1 MPIDTSIPLQAQVG
15 NPLNALASG
24 YQLGNTIRQQPMVD
38 QMNQQKLQAGEIELK
53 DAKLKQF
60 EAASGMD
67 KTMFKSA
74 YYGAAQIAPYLASGD
89 MASVE
94 RTINQRKQAKQL
106 IGMPTDT
113 EDNFLKELQSN
124 PEQAKKSVANMMA
137 IGQQLFGK
145 SQASRSVALNPGGQL
160 YSQDGTLLAQNNNAK
175 PGAAPQAAGTGPQ
188 GKSVDAWAYN
198 VLLNGDP
205 SSKEFAAA
213 KAHLSRSRTQLVQTE
228 SGLMPVSQPPVG
240 LGWAVDGSNGQGAI
254 PPPNPV
260 GAPAPYQPPVQTSA
274 GVIPGTGKA
283 PTAEQGNAGGFYD
296 RMTNA
301 NLIIDDLEKG
311 GYRPGVLDFETAD
324 GNYLNAITSEKG
336 QLYRQAQENWVR
348 ANLRKESGAVIGAD
362 EMDAEI
368 RNYFPVP
375 GDKPETVAQKA
386 ANRKVVTEA
395 MRKAAG
401 PAAKP
406 SGQTNT
412 GAIPAKNARGWTLH
426 QDANGNKAYVGPSG
440 EIEEVQ

>member
-1 MPIDTSIPLQAQVG
+1 MAINAMIPLQAQAAD
-15 NPLNALASG
+15 PLNALASG

-38 QMNQQKLQAGEIELK
+38 KMNQQKLDAGEIDLQN
-53 DAKLKQF
+53 AKFKQL

-67 KTMFKSA
+67 KTMLKSA

-89 MASVE
+89 MASVT
-94 RTINQRKQAKQL
+94 RTIEQRKQAKQL

-175 PGAAPQAAGTGPQ
+175 PGAGPQ

-228 SGLMPVSQPPVG
+228 NGLMPVSQPG
-240 LGWAVDGSNGQGAI
+240 FDLGWAVDGSNGQGAI

-260 GAPAPYQPPVQTSA
+260 GAPAPSQSPSHGGQVPPT
-274 GVIPGTGKA
+274 GNVIPGTGKPA
-283 PTAEQGNAGGFYD
+283 TEDQSKAGGWL
-296 RMTNA
+296 RQATNA
-301 NLIIDDLEKG
+301 YKNMTDAIRQDQGAASPTIAEKIAGKVGTEAVNAVASPQRQRYINAASEFSEAVLRAATGAGVTIDEAKQKIEALTP
-311 GYRPGVLDFETAD
+311 GYFD
-324 GNYLNAITSEKG
+324 S
-336 QLYRQAQENWVR
+336 
-348 ANLRKESGAVIGAD
+348 
-362 EMDAEI
+362 
-368 RNYFPVP
+368 
-375 GDKPETVAQKA
+375 PELVAQKQQ
-386 ANRKVVTEA
+386 A
-395 MRKAAG
+395 MQVYLDSLRVRAG
-401 PAAKP
+401 STAKYVENP
-406 SGQTNT
+406 VENT
-412 GAIPAKNARGWTLH
+412 DPLGLFK
-426 QDANGNKAYVGPSG
+426 
-440 EIEEVQ
+440 

>member
-1 MPIDTSIPLQAQVG
+1 MAIDQSVYGQVQQT
-15 NPLNALASG
+15 NPLNALAKG

-38 QMNQQKLQAGEIELK
+38 QMKQMEAIQGMAKGSLQA
-53 DAKLKQF
+53 D
-60 EAASGMD
+60 
-67 KTMFKSA
+67 
-74 YYGAAQIAPYLASGD
+74 YYGAVQIAPYLASGD

-94 RTINQRKQAKQL
+94 RTISQRKQAKQL

-228 SGLMPVSQPPVG
+228 SGLMPVSQPPVD

-260 GAPAPYQPPVQTSA
+260 GAPAPSQPPAQA
-274 GVIPGTGKA
+274 GAGGSVIPGTGKA
-283 PTAEQGNAGGFYD
+283 PTVEQSNAGGFYD
-296 RMTNA
+296 RMVNA
-301 NLIIDDLEKG
+301 NQIIDRLEAD
-311 GYRPGVLDFETAD
+311 GYRPGIVDFETA
-324 GNYLNAITSEKG
+324 GGKYTSGLTSEQG

-348 ANLRKESGAVIGAD
+348 ANLRKESGAVIGPE

-368 RNYFPVP
+368 KNYFPVP
-375 GDKPETVAQKA
+375 GDKPATIAQKA
-386 ANRKVVTEA
+386 ANRRVVTEA

-406 SGQTNT
+406 SASTGQGALPRTN
-412 GAIPAKNARGWTLH
+412 PRGWTLH
-426 QDANGNKAYVGPSG
+426 QDANGNKAYVGPNG